1 MIKPPNNKVKF
12 AELQLAAFLA
22 EHTSIIT
29 VDHLTELLKKIEPDS
44 DVFSKMKLHRT
55 KCAALIKNIL
65 GPCMLEDLMNDMKE
79 SPYSLIIDEST
90 DISTEKVLCIMVR
103 YFSFKKKKL
112 LTTFYRIVKIVDA
125 TATGIHSAL
134 KLQLEADGLSLKN
147 LVGIGVDGANVM
159 VGVNHSVSSLLKEE
173 VPDIVII
180 KCICHSLHLCA
191 ENAAETLPRQLEYL
205 VREAH
210 NWFSNSPKRKDEYKK
225 LYKVMNG
232 DEAKKDPKK
241 IAGLSGTRW
250 LARYSAINTIL
261 EQWEELK
268 LLFEL
273 AKNNDKC
280 LQAQYLYDIM
290 VCPAYKLFM
299 VFLHSNLELLTNLNK
314 LFQSSN
320 VEIFKL
326 LEDLFLLYKSIL
338 QKIVVP
344 SQLQKVKDADL
355 VTFKFQDY
363 LMHTSSIFFGYN
375 FDQAAKSVP
384 SNEISNIRA
393 RCKDFLVKLC
403 TEIQERLPMN
413 ISILKSMNVL
423 TPTYATSQRKPDIS
437 KLLEQFTRESLYGS
451 KDNIIKEW
459 NMLSNKQWDNTDET
473 VLFWSE
479 VYEDRDS
486 GGNRRFENV
495 AKFALA
501 LLTTPISNADV
512 ERAFSIY
519 AVIKDKLRNKL
530 ALEMVQSIMM
540 VKFSLKRDYEQCTSF
555 VPTKEML
562 SRFTVHMYDFKNDTE
577 KVNDVEFQE
586 LLTITDAIYFI

>member
-1 MIKPPNNKVKF
+1 
-12 AELQLAAFLA
+12 
-22 EHTSIIT
+22 
-29 VDHLTELLKKIEPDS
+29 
-44 DVFSKMKLHRT
+44 
-55 KCAALIKNIL
+55 
-65 GPCMLEDLMNDMKE
+65 MLEDLVNDMKE

-90 DISTEKVLCIMVR
+90 DISTEKILCIMVR

-125 TATGIHSAL
+125 TANGIHSAL

-159 VGVNHSVSSLLKEE
+159 VGVNHSVSSLLRQE

-191 ENAAETLPRQLEYL
+191 EKAAETLPRQLEYL

-210 NWFSNSPKRKDEYKK
+210 NWFSNSPNRKDDYKK

-261 EQWEELK
+261 EQWKELK

-299 VFLHSNLELLTNLNK
+299 IFLHSNLELLTNLNK

-344 SQLQKVKDADL
+344 SQLPKIKDDDL
-355 VTFKFQDY
+355 VNFKFQDY
-363 LMHTSSIFFGYN
+363 LIHTSSVFFGYN

-403 TEIQERLPMN
+403 TEIQEQLPIN

-423 TPTYATSQRKPDIS
+423 TSTYATSQIKPDLS

-451 KDNIIKEW
+451 KDNIIKE
-459 NMLSNKQWDNTDET
+459 
-473 VLFWSE
+473 
-479 VYEDRDS
+479 
-486 GGNRRFENV
+486 
-495 AKFALA
+495 
-501 LLTTPISNADV
+501 
-512 ERAFSIY
+512 
-519 AVIKDKLRNKL
+519 
-530 ALEMVQSIMM
+530 
-540 VKFSLKRDYEQCTSF
+540 
-555 VPTKEML
+555 
-562 SRFTVHMYDFKNDTE
+562 
-577 KVNDVEFQE
+577 
-586 LLTITDAIYFI
+586 

>member
-1 MIKPPNNKVKF
+1 
-12 AELQLAAFLA
+12 
-22 EHTSIIT
+22 
-29 VDHLTELLKKIEPDS
+29 
-44 DVFSKMKLHRT
+44 
-55 KCAALIKNIL
+55 
-65 GPCMLEDLMNDMKE
+65 
-79 SPYSLIIDEST
+79 
-90 DISTEKVLCIMVR
+90 
-103 YFSFKKKKL
+103 
-112 LTTFYRIVKIVDA
+112 
-125 TATGIHSAL
+125 
-134 KLQLEADGLSLKN
+134 
-147 LVGIGVDGANVM
+147 
-159 VGVNHSVSSLLKEE
+159 
-173 VPDIVII
+173 
-180 KCICHSLHLCA
+180 
-191 ENAAETLPRQLEYL
+191 
-205 VREAH
+205 
-210 NWFSNSPKRKDEYKK
+210 
-225 LYKVMNG
+225 MNG

-290 VCPAYKLFM
+290 VCPAYK
-299 VFLHSNLELLTNLNK
+299 
-314 LFQSSN
+314 
-320 VEIFKL
+320 
-326 LEDLFLLYKSIL
+326 FLLYKSIL

-344 SQLQKVKDADL
+344 SQLQKIKDDDL
-355 VTFKFQDY
+355 VNFKFQDY
-363 LMHTSSIFFGYN
+363 LMHTSSVFFGYN

-423 TPTYATSQRKPDIS
+423 TPTYATSQKKPDLS

-459 NMLSNKQWDNTDET
+459 NMLSHKQWDNTNET
-473 VLFWSE
+473 VSFWSE

-495 AKFALA
+495 SKFALA

-519 AVIKDKLRNKL
+519 AVIKDKLTLPHSRY
-530 ALEMVQSIMM
+530 EI
-540 VKFSLKRDYEQCTSF
+540 FSHDHQ
-555 VPTKEML
+555 
-562 SRFTVHMYDFKNDTE
+562 
-577 KVNDVEFQE
+577 
-586 LLTITDAIYFI
+586 